1 MLNPALNLIYWADS
15 GTGKIQRASL
25 DGSPP
30 EDLVT
35 GLKHPNGIAI
45 AGSKIYWTDCDVTR
59 LPQNKEGTIKWANL
73 NGSSPKDLPITQFV
87 NPTMLALD
95 ISANNANKMIY
106 WADISGGSIQRA
118 NLNGSQYQ
126 VLHNTTSLGGIALD
140 VPRNKIYWTNPV
152 QGKIQRANLDGSP
165 PEDFVTGLESP
176 NGIAIAGGK
185 IYWTDMVIPSKIQCA
200 NLDEFQG
207 RSLNHSQ
214 VDTLVVIPCDFLP
227 FGIAIDVPRG
237 KIYWTIQGM
246 GPTEGTGAIQRANLD
261 GSEYESLPITGLKSP
276 SGIALYA
283 RQSSSVASAWPQT

>member
-15 GTGKIQRASL
+15 GTGKIQRANPN
-25 DGSPP
+25 GSPP

-45 AGSKIYWTDCDVTR
+45 AEGKIYWTDCDVTR

-73 NGSSPKDLPITQFV
+73 NGSLPKDLPITQFV

-106 WADISGGSIQRA
+106 WADISGGPIQRA

-126 VLHNTTSLGGIALD
+126 VLLNTASLGGIALD

-152 QGKIQRANLDGSP
+152 QGKIQRASLDGSP

-185 IYWTDMVIPSKIQCA
+185 IYWTDMVTPSKIQCA

-207 RSLNHSQ
+207 SPLNLSQ
-214 VDTLVVIPCDFLP
+214 VETLVVIPCGLP
-227 FGIAIDVPRG
+227 YGIALDVSRD
-237 KIYWTIQGM
+237 KIYWTVQRTDT
-246 GPTEGTGAIQRANLD
+246 PQRTGAIQCADLN
-261 GSEYESLPITGLKSP
+261 GSRYKELPIIGLKSP
-276 SGIALYA
+276 NGIALYA
-283 RQSSSVASAWPQT
+283 

>member
-1 MLNPALNLIYWADS
+1 MLNSALNLIYWADS
-15 GTGKIQRASL
+15 GTGKIQRARL

-45 AGSKIYWTDCDVTR
+45 DVSRNKIYWTASDETR
-59 LPQNKEGTIKWANL
+59 LIQNRESAIKWANL
-73 NGSSPKDLPITQFV
+73 NNVSPPKDLPITQFV

-95 ISANNANKMIY
+95 VSASKMIY
-106 WADISGGSIQRA
+106 WADISGGPIQRA

-126 VLHNTTSLGGIALD
+126 ILPNTTSPGGIALD

-152 QGKIQRANLDGSP
+152 QGKIQRANLNGSP
-165 PEDFVTGLESP
+165 PEDFVTGLKSP

-207 RSLNHSQ
+207 SPFNYSQ

-227 FGIAIDVPRG
+227 FGIAIDVPG
-237 KIYWTIQGM
+237 DKIYWTIQGM
-246 GPTEGTGAIQRANLD
+246 GPTQGMGSVQRAGLD
-261 GSEYESLPITGLKSP
+261 GSPPEDFVTGLKSP

-283 RQSSSVASAWPQT
+283 